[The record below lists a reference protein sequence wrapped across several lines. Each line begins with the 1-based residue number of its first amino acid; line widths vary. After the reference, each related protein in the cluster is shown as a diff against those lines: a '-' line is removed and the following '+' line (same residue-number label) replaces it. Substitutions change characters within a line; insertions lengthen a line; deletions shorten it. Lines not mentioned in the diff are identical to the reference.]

1 MSAPLSFQGLTMQQ
15 IHEKIEEI
23 RKFAEEKFCKE
34 GTTVRRRI
42 VFGELGTGENHLI
55 VTLIVTETGTKPR
68 VDTETTRDKDGVA

>member
-42 VFGELGTGENHLI
+42 VFGELGTA
-55 VTLIVTETGTKPR
+55 K
-68 VDTETTRDKDGVA
+68 TT